1 MAVAPTTRP
10 KKAARG
16 PSRNTSLTK
25 SGARHKG
32 RRPTG
37 KEPRPRPERPVYR
50 DTVERIKWFT
60 ARAEILAILTPT
72 EARCKICDRTL
83 QLERPKKTVK
93 NNTQGGYYHHNA
105 RKHLLT
111 KTHQRKMEVW
121 QERKR
126 LELAAA
132 ERIRVRMSLAHLC
145 GPSVSS
151 WDTFTV
157 DTVLTGSH
165 RHRRY
170 RVPAVLQPDRA
181 QCRGNI
187 GPNEPIVS
195 DRLPDVAQRFHD
207 QRATQLKPAY
217 LASPTLRARSSS
229 HPS

>member
-145 GPSVSS
+145 GPSPSYSPIEHSAAAILVQMNQLS
-151 WDTFTV
+151 
-157 DTVLTGSH
+157 LTGFQT
-165 RHRRY
+165 
-170 RVPAVLQPDRA
+170 L
-181 QCRGNI
+181 
-187 GPNEPIVS
+187 PNGSTTNEQHNSNQHI
-195 DRLPDVAQRFHD
+195 
-207 QRATQLKPAY
+207 
-217 LASPTLRARSSS
+217 
-229 HPS
+229 